1 MEKSRQGGLRI
12 LFADDESHL
21 RDLMQMELPRLGH
34 EVTVCPDGA
43 AALKALE
50 QGFYD
55 AALLDLRMPGMT
67 GIEVLGQIRQISP
80 ETQVIILT
88 GHATVDTAVQALRL
102 GAFDYLTKP
111 CKWAE
116 LEMILNRVAERRDMA
131 NKTTALETRLKAAE
145 GMPLLIGDTPAM
157 QQVRRLIDTIAPT
170 DASVMILGETGTGKE
185 LVARSLHDKSRRA
198 DRAFIPVNC
207 GALPENLVESE
218 LFGHRK
224 GAFTGADA
232 HRKGLFEVANGGTLF
247 LDEVGELDK
256 SVQVKLLRFLE
267 SGEIRK
273 VGENEPFRVDVRVL
287 CATNRDLR
295 EMVAN
300 ELFREDL
307 FFRLN
312 TFEIYLP
319 PLRERRAD
327 IGALANH
334 LLLRHAARRGLTES
348 MITPASI
355 AVLAAH
361 EWPGNIRE
369 LANMIE
375 RSHDPGRQRP
385 DSPGTPADPASH
397 ARSKPSIRG
406 RVVDGGASF
415 SDPRGHADT
424 PRHRDEVHPDDPRE
438 TPRQQAGRVTRTGD
452 QPENALQQD
461 QSTSAQLRTKTAASG
476 SQSGGGRFL
485 CPTGVPDLWGWFSR
499 PFNVSAARGPNRH
512 AFGRA
517 ECRAYPRGPLG
528 WLLVTTTFGVFTWL
542 VSWCET
548 SVTPCLRLDD
558 GLALLGERGGTGRSR
573 EDRGA
578 ASGDHRHEDA
588 AVHRVDAR
596 AAHAAIGGARGPDDG
611 LRREH
616 LVVVR
621 LKLGDEVAAVDA
633 VARGERPVEHAVQ
646 MVLGEVL
653 HRGRSVRASRGS

>member
-12 LFADDESHL
+12 LFADDEGHL
-21 RDLMQMELPRLGH
+21 RDLMQIELPRLGH

-50 QGFYD
+50 RGLYD
-55 AALLDLRMPGMT
+55 AALLDLRMPGLT
-67 GIEVLGQIRQISP
+67 GIEVLSQIRQVSP

-131 NKTTALETRLKAAE
+131 NKTAALETRLKAAE
-145 GMPLLIGDTPAM
+145 GMPLLIGDTPGM

-198 DRAFIPVNC
+198 DKAFIPVNC

-224 GAFTGADA
+224 GAFTGADN

-247 LDEVGELDK
+247 LDEVGELDR

-267 SGEIRK
+267 SGEIRR
-273 VGENEPFRVDVRVL
+273 VGENEPFRVDVRIL

-319 PLRERRAD
+319 PLRQRKAD
-327 IGALANH
+327 IPALASH
-334 LLLRHAARRGLTES
+334 LLSRHASRRGSTES
-348 MITPASI
+348 TITPEAI
-355 AVLAAH
+355 DLLTAH

-375 RSHDPGRQRP
+375 RATILAGSGPILPEHLPTQLPVRTNKAHQSTVTP
-385 DSPGTPADPASH
+385 VGTPHFQVPDGNPTLRDVEMKYIQTVLEKH
-397 ARSKPSIRG
+397 NGNKP
-406 RVVDGGASF
+406 
-415 SDPRGHADT
+415 
-424 PRHRDEVHPDDPRE
+424 
-438 TPRQQAGRVTRTGD
+438 
-452 QPENALQQD
+452 
-461 QSTSAQLRTKTAASG
+461 AAS
-476 SQSGGGRFL
+476 R
-485 CPTGVPDLWGWFSR
+485 
-499 PFNVSAARGPNRH
+499 
-512 AFGRA
+512 
-517 ECRAYPRGPLG
+517 ELG
-528 WLLVTTTFGVFTWL
+528 I
-542 VSWCET
+542 S
-548 SVTPCLRLDD
+548 
-558 GLALLGERGGTGRSR
+558 
-573 EDRGA
+573 
-578 ASGDHRHEDA
+578 
-588 AVHRVDAR
+588 
-596 AAHAAIGGARGPDDG
+596 
-611 LRREH
+611 
-616 LVVVR
+616 
-621 LKLGDEVAAVDA
+621 LKTLYNKIN
-633 VARGERPVEHAVQ
+633 Q
-646 MVLGEVL
+646 LQN
-653 HRGRSVRASRGS
+653 S

>member
-12 LFADDESHL
+12 LFADDEAHL

-50 QGFYD
+50 RGLYD
-55 AALLDLRMPGMT
+55 AALLDLRMPGLT
-67 GIEVLGQIRQISP
+67 GIEVLTQIKQVSP

-116 LEMILNRVAERRDMA
+116 LEIILNRVVERRDMA
-131 NKTTALETRLKAAE
+131 NKTAALETRLKAAE
-145 GMPLLIGDTPAM
+145 GMPLLIGETATM

-224 GAFTGADA
+224 GAFTGADN

-312 TFEIYLP
+312 TFEIYLA

-327 IGALANH
+327 IAALARH
-334 LLLRHAARRGLTES
+334 LLARHASRRGHIES
-348 MITPASI
+348 AIAPESI
-355 AVLAAH
+355 ELLVAH

-375 RSHDPGRQRP
+375 RATILAGNGPILPEHLPTQLP
-385 DSPGTPADPASH
+385 M
-397 ARSKPSIRG
+397 RSKAHQSVPTS
-406 RVVDGGASF
+406 VGAPHF
-415 SDPRGHADT
+415 QVPEGNPT
-424 PRHRDEVHPDDPRE
+424 LRDVEMKYILTILEKHQGNKP
-438 TPRQQAGRVTRTGD
+438 
-452 QPENALQQD
+452 
-461 QSTSAQLRTKTAASG
+461 AAS
-476 SQSGGGRFL
+476 R
-485 CPTGVPDLWGWFSR
+485 
-499 PFNVSAARGPNRH
+499 
-512 AFGRA
+512 
-517 ECRAYPRGPLG
+517 ELG
-528 WLLVTTTFGVFTWL
+528 I
-542 VSWCET
+542 S
-548 SVTPCLRLDD
+548 
-558 GLALLGERGGTGRSR
+558 
-573 EDRGA
+573 
-578 ASGDHRHEDA
+578 
-588 AVHRVDAR
+588 
-596 AAHAAIGGARGPDDG
+596 
-611 LRREH
+611 
-616 LVVVR
+616 
-621 LKLGDEVAAVDA
+621 LKTLYNKINQLQ
-633 VARGERPVEHAVQ
+633 H
-646 MVLGEVL
+646 
-653 HRGRSVRASRGS
+653 S